1 MSLPLTLGVGMLLGA
16 RHAVDADHLVVV
28 AAMLE
33 RERGLAGALRTAA
46 LWGAGHSL
54 TFLGMGLAIVAL
66 GLRVPASFE
75 RAAEVTVAVM
85 LVGLGLLHVASR
97 GPVLEDEPKRER
109 RSGIRPL
116 AAGIVHGL
124 AGSAGIA
131 LLALTTIPSV
141 HGAIFYLLA
150 FGVGTVLGMG
160 VSTALL
166 SYPLGLSRRA
176 SPAVRRG
183 ITLAAGLA
191 SIGVGLLLGGA
202 AITGG

>member
-33 RERGLAGALRTAA
+33 RERGLGGALRTAA
-46 LWGAGHSL
+46 LWGLGHSL
-54 TFLGMGLAIVAL
+54 TFLGLGLAIVAL

-75 RAAEVTVAVM
+75 RAAELSVAVM
-85 LVGLGLLHVASR
+85 LIGLGLLHMTSR
-97 GPVLEDEPKRER
+97 APGVEGKPRMKH
-109 RSGIRPL
+109 RSVFRPL

-141 HGAIFYLLA
+141 RGAILYLLA
-150 FGVGTVLGMG
+150 FCAGTVLGMG

-166 SYPLGLSRRA
+166 SFPLGLSKRA

-183 ITLAAGLA
+183 ITLAAGA
-191 SIGVGLLLGGA
+191 SSIGLGLILGSGA
-202 AITGG
+202 LTGG

>member
-1 MSLPLTLGVGMLLGA
+1 MLLGA
-16 RHAVDADHLVVV
+16 RHALDADHLVVV
-28 AAMLE
+28 TAMLE

-54 TFLGMGLAIVAL
+54 TFLGVGFAIIAL

-75 RAAEVTVAVM
+75 LAGELLVAVM
-85 LVGLGLLHVASR
+85 LVGLGLLHVSSRAS
-97 GPVLEDEPKRER
+97 EDKAKREHHA
-109 RSGIRPL
+109 GIRPL

-124 AGSAGIA
+124 AGSAGVA
-131 LLALTTIPSV
+131 LLALTTIPAV
-141 HGAIFYLLA
+141 HDAIFYLLA

-160 VSTALL
+160 VTTVLVSF
-166 SYPLGLSRRA
+166 PLGLSRCA

-183 ITLAAGLA
+183 ITLTAGFS